1 MNISDFCKSNLQL
14 LQQYKRPNED
24 LLQELV
30 KTRLNESFKSYEQK
44 LDKGLQ
50 YLSRRE
56 EIKLA
61 KKINRMNKQNAKS
74 NK

>member
-1 MNISDFCKSNLQL
+1 MNISDFCKSNIKL
-14 LQQYKRPNED
+14 LQDYKTSKED
-24 LLQELV
+24 LLYETV
-30 KTRLNESFKSYEQK
+30 KVRLNKSFKSYEEE
-44 LDKGLQ
+44 LDKSLQ

-61 KKINRMNKQNAKS
+61 KKINRMSKQNAKS

>member
-1 MNISDFCKSNLQL
+1 MNISDFCKSNVQL
-14 LQQYKRPNED
+14 LQQYKRPKED

-30 KTRLNESFKSYEQK
+30 KTRLNESFKSYEQE

>member
-1 MNISDFCKSNLQL
+1 MNISDFCKSNIQL
-14 LQQYKRPNED
+14 LQQYKRPKED

-30 KTRLNESFKSYEQK
+30 KTRLNESFKSYEQE

>member
-1 MNISDFCKSNLQL
+1 MNIELFCKVNLQE
-14 LQQYKRPNED
+14 LQQYKNPHDD
-24 LLQELV
+24 LLYDLV
-30 KTRLNESFKSYEQK
+30 KDRLDQSYKSYEEE
-44 LDKGLQ
+44 LNKGLQ

-74 NK
+74 HK

>member
-14 LQQYKRPNED
+14 LQQYKRPKED

-30 KTRLNESFKSYEQK
+30 KTRLKESFKSYEQE